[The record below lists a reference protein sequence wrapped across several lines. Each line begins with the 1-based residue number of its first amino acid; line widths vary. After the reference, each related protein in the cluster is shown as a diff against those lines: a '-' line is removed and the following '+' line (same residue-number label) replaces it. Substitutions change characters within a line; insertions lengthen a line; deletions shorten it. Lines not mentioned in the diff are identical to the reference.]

1 MKTIIIVLSAFF
13 AFNSTV
19 KAQTVTKKEEQ
30 KVIYICPTHPDEMN
44 SNSGK
49 CPKCGMEL
57 KKITEKVPTH
67 ALKGSQ
73 PMTKTV
79 TKYVCPMDGT
89 TSDTEG
95 KCPKCGME
103 MTPKEEHKH

>member
-19 KAQTVTKKEEQ
+19 IAQTATKKESPET
-30 KVIYICPTHPDEMN
+30 IYVCPTHPDETN
-44 SNSGK
+44 PSSGK
-49 CPKCGMEL
+49 CQKCGMVL
-57 KKITEKVPTH
+57 TKITEKVPTY
-67 ALKGSQ
+67 ATKGSQ

-79 TKYVCPMDGT
+79 TKYVCTMDGA
-89 TSDTEG
+89 TSDKPG

-103 MTPKEEHKH
+103 MTKKENHKH